1 MSDRASILIGLLWC
15 LAILSV
21 VVVGTLHTAEMDLLA
36 GKNFGDKIQA
46 RYLALAGIERA
57 EALLYKNAA
66 DRNHS
71 ARNHTGDFY
80 EDAQDFKDATLGRG
94 TYSVIRRGRDDE
106 GGGVIYGVS
115 DEESRLNLNNATSD
129 ELTKIPGLGPDV
141 ATAILGWRG
150 AGSSA
155 AENDYY
161 KALRPPYQPRNGRFQ
176 TIRELLM
183 VRGVSSDQLF
193 GGDIHENGILDD
205 LADEPNEAPRYEDS
219 LTPDDLGW
227 AADLTVDSQVKNVT
241 AAGEARVNIQDA
253 DENALSA
260 LPGITRDIAHAIVV
274 YRGQHHFDSIANLLD
289 VTAPSNNGTGGG
301 AGGDGGGDNSG
312 QTVIS
317 DQLFADI
324 ADRVTVISDE
334 VLSGP
339 ININT
344 AGLEVL
350 KCLPGMDRELAQ
362 AIISHRQ
369 SAGFFANIAEVLHVD
384 GMNRHILQQ
393 IAPLITA
400 RSETYRILAEGRV
413 KSTGARQR
421 IQVIVQVN
429 LDGVKTLSY
438 REDNL

>member
-1 MSDRASILIGLLWC
+1 MSERASILIGLLWC

-57 EALLYKNAA
+57 EALLYKNAQ
-66 DRNHS
+66 DRSHS
-71 ARNHTGDFY
+71 VKNHTGEFY
-80 EDAQDFKDATLGRG
+80 DDAQDFQDATLGRG

-141 ATAILGWRG
+141 AAAILGWRG
-150 AGSSA
+150 TGSSA

-161 KALRPPYQPRNGRFQ
+161 MALRPPHQPRNGPFQ

-193 GGDIHENGILDD
+193 GRDIHQNGILDD
-205 LADEPNEAPRYEDS
+205 LAGEPNEPPKYEDS
-219 LTPDDLGW
+219 LASDDLGW

-241 AAGEARVNIQDA
+241 ATGEARVNIQDA
-253 DENALSA
+253 DENALA
-260 LPGITRDIAHAIVV
+260 AIPGVTRDIAHAIVA
-274 YRGQHHFDSIANLLD
+274 YRGQHRFDSIANLLD
-289 VTAPSNNGTGGG
+289 VTPPSNNGGGG
-301 AGGDGGGDNSG
+301 GGGGGDNSG

-317 DQLFADI
+317 DQLFTDI
-324 ADRVTVISDE
+324 ADRVTTASDQ

-339 ININT
+339 VNLNT

-350 KCLPGMDRELAQ
+350 MCLPGIDRELAQ
-362 AIISHRQ
+362 AIISHRE
-369 SAGFFANIAEVLHVD
+369 SAGFFAGIAEVLKVD
-384 GMNRHILQQ
+384 GMNRQIFQQ

-413 KSTGARQR
+413 KSTGAQQR